1 MLNIR
6 TLVVTVILL
15 GIFNCSPQGEINI
28 GALKDKYQ
36 LQLARYLVKDAEIYD
51 QIRIDDEG
59 IKIYET
65 SSDWKANKHEF
76 ILPWHD
82 LERFKEVCET
92 DPAMAFDMYE
102 NYSHPMFVVN
112 YPQPE
117 KPAAVAKF
125 EPTKEQPLKGLR
137 IALDAGHIAGDLK
150 TAKLEGKYI
159 EMKYKGEDIAFWE
172 ADLAWHTSNYLHRQL
187 EKHGAIVM
195 ATRQYGKTAFGTD
208 YDTWYER
215 FDSREEKPDKS
226 RLFWRY
232 FRHKDNDERVRIVN
246 EFRPDLTMIMH
257 YNVDGGNKP
266 WKKPC
271 RTQYSMAFTG
281 GAYMRGE
288 LFSKERRYN
297 LLRLLLTDDIEKSA
311 KFSKDVLEYLRDDC
325 EIPILP
331 GVSSQKY
338 VNALGIRTEHQGV
351 YARNLA
357 LSGRIYGTLCYAEP
371 LFQDHIDEV
380 SRLNAKD
387 FEFEGE
393 MISSRVVEI
402 AKAYEKAILKYA
414 KTLKKDE

>member
-1 MLNIR
+1 
-6 TLVVTVILL
+6 
-15 GIFNCSPQGEINI
+15 
-28 GALKDKYQ
+28 
-36 LQLARYLVKDAEIYD
+36 
-51 QIRIDDEG
+51 
-59 IKIYET
+59 
-65 SSDWKANKHEF
+65 
-76 ILPWHD
+76 
-82 LERFKEVCET
+82 
-92 DPAMAFDMYE
+92 
-102 NYSHPMFVVN
+102 
-112 YPQPE
+112 
-117 KPAAVAKF
+117 
-125 EPTKEQPLKGLR
+125 
-137 IALDAGHIAGDLK
+137 
-150 TAKLEGKYI
+150 
-159 EMKYKGEDIAFWE
+159 
-172 ADLAWHTSNYLHRQL
+172 
-187 EKHGAIVM
+187 M